1 MSPAG
6 HSSDAFRDRRVT
18 PEAPAVW
25 KEPRLRGRRAGRRTA
40 GRPCARRAQSPP
52 RLGSGGRRRV
62 RSGPRREDRGG
73 VGRHVEGEAD
83 AARLWGG
90 QCPGRRRR
98 DRASPP
104 GERSGFHR
112 AAACAPPPAPRAP
125 RRGPDVRAAAGPTCA
140 PPLTPLYGAEP
151 KPEEGWSLVQVTWLS
166 GQSQDSSSF
175 QLTVLVPASLRQT
188 PRRLKHYKTLYLARK
203 KRLTPVLRAYF
214 TLI

>member
-18 PEAPAVW
+18 PEAPAVR
-25 KEPRLRGRRAGRRTA
+25 KEPRLRGRRVGRRTA

-52 RLGSGGRRRV
+52 RLGRGGRRRV

-83 AARLWGG
+83 AAWPWGG

-98 DRASPP
+98 DRDSPP

-125 RRGPDVRAAAGPTCA
+125 RRGPDVRAAADPVVRSGTETGRGLVTCPSHVA
-140 PPLTPLYGAEP
+140 VRAEP
-151 KPEEGWSLVQVTWLS
+151 GFKFIPAHGPGPRFPEA
-166 GQSQDSSSF
+166 D
-175 QLTVLVPASLRQT
+175 T
-188 PRRLKHYKTLYLARK
+188 PKIKAL
-203 KRLTPVLRAYF
+203 
-214 TLI
+214 

>member
-18 PEAPAVW
+18 PEAPAVR

-52 RLGSGGRRRV
+52 RLGRGGRRCV

-83 AARLWGG
+83 AAWPWGG

-125 RRGPDVRAAAGPTCA
+125 CRGPDVRATASPTCS
-140 PPLTPLYGAEP
+140 PPRPRRARRRRTNVRAAADPVVRSGTETGRGLVTCPSHVAVRAEP
-151 KPEEGWSLVQVTWLS
+151 GFKFIPAHGPGPRFPEA
-166 GQSQDSSSF
+166 D
-175 QLTVLVPASLRQT
+175 T
-188 PRRLKHYKTLYLARK
+188 PKIKAL
-203 KRLTPVLRAYF
+203 
-214 TLI
+214 